1 MVHNFHLLQADR
13 ASKTE
18 HYCKVGKE
26 KERNRIVLRQIFLKG
41 NVKFQSMF
49 QALFSYLD
57 RKDQFRNC
65 LPSIHSS
72 ISSISISLMLPSFK
86 LLPSTADGDA
96 TASCTSDHA

>member
-1 MVHNFHLLQADR
+1 MVQNLHLMQADR

-18 HYCKVGKE
+18 HYFKVGKE
-26 KERNRIVLRQIFLKG
+26 KERNRIYLRQIFLKG

-49 QALFSYLD
+49 QAHFSCLD

-65 LPSIHSS
+65 FPSIHSS

-86 LLPSTADGDA
+86 L
-96 TASCTSDHA
+96 C